1 MQGLTIVTDYE
12 LQTDYGNELENDGQ
26 WRVMDVART
35 DGLYTIVSQN
45 TTDMGTKGNWE
56 DIKIDS

>member
-1 MQGLTIVTDYE
+1 
-12 LQTDYGNELENDGQ
+12 
-26 WRVMDVART
+26 MDVART

-56 DIKIDS
+56 DIKIDSDVNSFPEDG